1 MQELN
6 TTVILQKASPGRG
19 TLWNKFY
26 AYNQIMPQQHE
37 AIVSS
42 LQLWLT
48 IGCKGCMAGSLGK
61 RLSHSE
67 QAHFLLGLLQ
77 AQSENVSALAELKP

>member
-42 LQLWLT
+42 LRTVAHNRLQRVHGRKPGKEAVPLR
-48 IGCKGCMAGSLGK
+48 AGTFPPWVVTG
-61 RLSHSE
+61 
-67 QAHFLLGLLQ
+67 A
-77 AQSENVSALAELKP
+77 V